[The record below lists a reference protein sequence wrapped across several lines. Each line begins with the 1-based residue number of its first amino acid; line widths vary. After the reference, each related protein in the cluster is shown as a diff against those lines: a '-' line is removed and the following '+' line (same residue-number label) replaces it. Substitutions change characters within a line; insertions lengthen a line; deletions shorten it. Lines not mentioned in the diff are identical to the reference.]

1 MLQYRFM
8 HWKLVSQLSIGLVII
23 ASLGIFSEASSVK
36 AQQVSAC
43 KDVVVIFARGSGQAS
58 SLPLG
63 DKGAVERD
71 ALFNN
76 LRSYLLSPQLTVD
89 YFELNDK
96 LPGAVHQYP
105 AVGIDPRAGSQEFQN
120 MIDAKV
126 SFRLFEANGRYD
138 ESVEKGKNNL
148 IEYFEFLR
156 DTGELEKCSNTQYI
170 LSGYSQGAQVIGE
183 AVRDVRMQTFLSAIS
198 FIAYFG
204 DPKYDNGKRLIG
216 LSSSEIPWHRGD
228 IKPYSGGG
236 ALGARTPYAPDVLR
250 DKVGSWCK
258 HNDGICGGSWIDLQ
272 VHKENHGLYDE
283 QPIKAA
289 AAEIST
295 VIKKK
300 SSSSFTGPACG
311 PAEQDFV
318 LAIDRSS
325 SMTRD
330 EDFFGNHAAKKTA
343 DSIFATG
350 CNVRVAVVGYNDPMA
365 LGPTVLHQFTD
376 SKEDVQATIFSLYR
390 PVTHNNQIDK
400 LQTPVREAMIRAMEL
415 DWRPN
420 AQKALLVTSNMVG
433 TGGNWTAESG
443 VDTAALLAEPLS
455 QEVIQK
461 SRQAGGVEV
470 YYGRV
475 WSDKYPS
482 FVKGEDAYYDA
493 FTQATGGL
501 RLWYANTNVRSWAI
515 SNGLYDMQALLR
527 SKPKVSVP
535 GVRLKVGQQVTI
547 NPIDVSNGAIANSV
561 QINGYPTTY
570 QWYLDCQNGQ
580 QQTHS
585 GQTITFTPTTA
596 GTCYAAVRAYGPSW
610 SSCNICSESTAWAKR
625 YVAPFELEVLP
636 ADYTPPP
643 LPGPIRNL
651 TKQKSH
657 SQLIL
662 QWEPPQ
668 NAAEV
673 GEVAYVIKDDKSNVL
688 GATKATKL
696 QITDIPSGQEPTI
709 LIAAASENGVSDA
722 QQSSA
727 DAVVIVAEGSD
738 ANSDET
744 VSPSTTPSNQDDG
757 RLLYTVSGQYSSAT
771 NQTITTQLPESGDGQ
786 VLQAATNAEA
796 FSAPVV
802 PRSFA
807 APMTTVAATNPAGP
821 SQKIIITAVSLTALI
836 GAGFGLKYAASRV
849 AKK

>member
-1 MLQYRFM
+1 MIIKSFYAFLFITLGALLNNVFLESVFEPRQVGAYAPET
-8 HWKLVSQLSIGLVII
+8 SCSDVI
-23 ASLGIFSEASSVK
+23 
-36 AQQVSAC
+36 
-43 KDVVVIFARGSGQAS
+43 VIYARGSGQKAK
-58 SLPLG
+58 PPTN
-63 DKGAVERD
+63 DPDAAERD
-71 ALFNN
+71 ALFSDLSN
-76 LRSYLLSPQLTVD
+76 YLKDSSLKIEYL
-89 YFELNDK
+89 ELDGT
-96 LPGAVHQYP
+96 LPGAVHDYL
-105 AVGIDPRAGSQEFQN
+105 AVGVDPNKIETLQN
-120 MIDAKV
+120 LVDARV
-126 SFRLFEANGRYD
+126 SFRLFEGNGRYD
-138 ESVEKGKNNL
+138 ESVESGKRNL
-148 IEYFEFLR
+148 IEYFEFVS
-156 DTGELEKCSNTQYI
+156 DTGLFERCSSIQYV
-170 LSGYSQGAQVIGE
+170 LSGYSQGAQVVGE
-183 AVRDVRMQTFLSAIS
+183 ALSDTRMSPFLHR
-198 FIAYFG
+198 IAYVALFG
-204 DPKYDNGKRLIG
+204 DPKNDNGKRLFG
-216 LSSSEIPWHRGD
+216 LGASDIPWYRGD
-228 IKPYSGGG
+228 VKPYKGGG
-236 ALGARTPYAPDVLR
+236 ILGVRSPYMVDSLR
-250 DKVGSWCK
+250 SKTGSWCK
-258 HNDGICGGSWIDLQ
+258 NDDGVCGGSWIDAGT
-272 VHKENHGLYDE
+272 KEENHGLYDE
-283 QPIKAA
+283 QPIKTA

-400 LQTPVREAMIRAMEL
+400 FQTPVREAMIRAMEL

-515 SNGLYDMQALLR
+515 SNGLYDMQAILR

-535 GVRLKVGQQVTI
+535 GVRLKAGQQVTI

-561 QINGYPTTY
+561 QINGYPTIY

-585 GQTITFTPTTA
+585 GQTITFTPAKA

-696 QITDIPSGQEPTI
+696 QITDIPAGQEPTV

-727 DAVVIVAEGSD
+727 DALVVSAEEAD

-744 VSPSTTPSNQDDG
+744 VSPSTTPSNQDDN
-757 RLLYTVSGQYSSAT
+757 RLLYTVSGQYLSTT
-771 NQTITTQLPESGDGQ
+771 NQTITTQLPVSGDGQ
-786 VLQAATNAEA
+786 VLRAATNAEVFA
-796 FSAPVV
+796 APVV

-807 APMTTVAATNPAGP
+807 TPITTAAATSPTEP
-821 SQKIIITAVSLTALI
+821 SQKIIIAAVSLTALI